1 MADLLATLGT
11 ALRDCLR
18 QPPASGLPPLPT
30 GLAAL
35 APMALDD
42 LAVGTD
48 PRGPGIDRWLA
59 LLRSRVTDVAV
70 RETLAVRA
78 LQVEL
83 PRVAEA
89 LTLLGV
95 VQVTWEE
102 SGGVVQVRHLR
113 IRWDRLRQLT
123 QDPGQVAMST
133 LVGRVD
139 GLGDVQSLQ
148 VLLLLLVGDPLAL
161 LRLEY
166 ARKGFAALPT
176 GDGAGLGNLVALV
189 NSPVYLP
196 LPAGGLSRTPPATG
210 VHLVATS
217 TDLPLGPGDLGDL
230 AVGAVLPAGLLPTG
244 PVSLAPGWQLVVEA
258 PGGGPTS
265 IVLAATG
272 DRLDPSVRSSG
283 PVGVHVTPQSPLG
296 QDALLVGDPAGTHV
310 SVGQVR
316 LGVTLRSEPQT
327 PLFTLQLTLAPV
339 RLGIGVDVLGPVAG
353 GLPLPPAIVFSADV
367 RTAFAQGSGLSSQG
381 GGAGLGVEITHALDL
396 VVGGPGT
403 GLRVPTVL
411 VRLELDVG
419 SDTLHLRAVL
429 RLSARAE
436 LGPVSVTVTDA
447 GAWVGRWSTGTTG
460 LLPPTGIGIALE
472 AGPVS
477 GGGFLARL
485 GPRVFGGAL
494 SLRILGIGAFAWG
507 VLEELPD
514 GTTSVV
520 LLIGIRLPVPGI
532 QVGFGFAVSGF
543 GGLVGAHRR
552 ADLDRLR
559 ERLGNGTSGDVL
571 FTDDPV
577 RHAPRLLGELRA
589 LFPPARGSHVVGPTL
604 QLNWLYLLRLDVGL
618 FLEIPSGKVFVAGVG
633 RYVVGTEDFALVRL
647 RLDFIG
653 GVDPTQG
660 LLFLD
665 GYLVDSTVLGIIRIT
680 GGIAFRLGVGA
691 SPFFVYSVGGFHPRF
706 DARGFGVPALPRAGA
721 SLSLGI
727 VWLRQEMYLAVTST
741 SYQFGTRTEA
751 GIKIGPIK
759 VHGWVQFDALIQLKP
774 FFFTARIDNGMAA
787 EFAGTEFAS
796 IRVLGELSGPGPLV
810 LHARGSIRVLVKVS
824 KSVTITLD
832 SSPPEHLETI
842 TNLAHHLAGELS
854 RQENLRAEGTDP
866 EIQLAP
872 GADDPTL
879 AVPVGA
885 LVWEQKR
892 VPLQQLLE
900 RAEGQPLAPAR
911 TLHVAV
917 AAWTTTPERDLF
929 SHGTFSELSD
939 AHQLATPTFVE
950 AVSGFRL
957 SAGEDFA
964 TAADKVTASLA
975 TDVVRLPE
983 RLSFTGRAAYLSVD
997 RLATLVEREQ
1007 GAVLVAQEPRV
1018 EVAAEPWTV
1027 GERVTDDFGMPFTA
1041 ASASSTARHAGLV
1054 AAPVSSPVVSLTGV
1068 FDG

>member
-11 ALRDCLR
+11 ALGDCLR
-18 QPPASGLPPLPT
+18 QPPPVGLPPLPSSLT
-30 GLAAL
+30 ALPDGSLDGLT
-35 APMALDD
+35 
-42 LAVGTD
+42 VGTD

-59 LLRSRVTDVAV
+59 LLRSLVADVAL
-70 RETLAVRA
+70 RETLAVRV
-78 LQVEL
+78 LQVKL

-95 VQVTWEE
+95 VDVTWEE
-102 SGGVVQVRHLR
+102 AGGVVKVRHLR
-113 IRWDRLRQLT
+113 IRWDRLRALT
-123 QDPGQVAMST
+123 EDPGQVVMAAV
-133 LVGRVD
+133 LGRVN

-148 VLLLLLVGDPLAL
+148 VLLLLLVGDPGAL
-161 LRLEY
+161 LRQEY
-166 ARKGFAALPT
+166 ARKGFDALPT
-176 GDGAGLGNLVALV
+176 GDGAGLGDLVALV

-196 LPAGGLSRTPPATG
+196 LPTGGLSRTPPATG

-230 AVGAVLPAGLLPTG
+230 TVGAVLPDGLLPTG
-244 PVSLAPGWQLVVEA
+244 PVTLAPGWQLVVEA
-258 PGGGPTS
+258 PNGGQTR
-265 IVLAATG
+265 IVVAATG
-272 DRLDPSVRSSG
+272 DRLDRDVRSSG

-296 QDALLVGDPAGTHV
+296 QDAFLVGDPGGTHLA
-310 SVGQVR
+310 VGQVR
-316 LGVTLRSEPQT
+316 LGVSLRSEPGT
-327 PLFTLQLTLAPV
+327 PLFTLLLTLAPV
-339 RLGIGVDVLGPVAG
+339 RFGVGVDVLGPVAG
-353 GLPLPPAIVFSADV
+353 GLPLPPAIVFSTDV
-367 RTAFAQGSGLSSQG
+367 RTAFAQGHGLSSRG
-381 GGAGLGVEITHALDL
+381 AGAGLGVELTHALDL
-396 VVGGPGT
+396 VIGGPGA
-403 GLRVPTVL
+403 GLQVATVL
-411 VRLELDVG
+411 VRLELEVG
-419 SDTLHLRAVL
+419 AEALFLRAL
-429 RLSARAE
+429 MRLSARAE
-436 LGPVSVTVTDA
+436 LGPVSVTMSDA
-447 GAWVGRWSTGTTG
+447 GAWVGRWTTGNAG
-460 LLPPTGIGIALE
+460 LLPPTGIGISLD

-477 GGGFLARL
+477 GGGYLARVAP
-485 GPRVFGGAL
+485 GVFGGAL

-507 VLEELPD
+507 VHEELAD

-559 ERLGNGTSGDVL
+559 EKLGNGTSGDVL

-589 LFPPARGSHVVGPTL
+589 LFPAARGSHVVGPTL

-647 RLDFIG
+647 RLDFVG

-660 LLFLD
+660 VLFFD
-665 GYLVDSTVLGIIRIT
+665 GYLVDSTVLGVIRIT

-706 DARGFGVPALPRAGA
+706 DARGLGVPALPRAGA
-721 SLSLGI
+721 SVSLGI

-774 FFFTARIDNGMAA
+774 FFFTARIDAGMAA

-810 LHARGSIRVLVKVS
+810 LHARGSVRVLVKIS
-824 KSVTITLD
+824 RSVTITLD

-911 TLHVAV
+911 TLHVGV
-917 AAWTTTPERDLF
+917 ATWRTVPERDLF
-929 SHGTFSELSD
+929 SHGTFAELSD

-950 AVSGFRL
+950 AVAGFRL
-957 SAGEDFA
+957 SAGEEFA
-964 TAADKVTASLA
+964 TAEDRVTAPLT

-983 RLSFTGRAAYLSVD
+983 RLSFAGRVAYLSVD

-1007 GAVLVAQEPRV
+1007 GAVLVVQEPQV
-1018 EVAAEPWTV
+1018 KVVPEPWTV
-1027 GERVTDDFGMPFTA
+1027 GERETDDFGMPFTA

-1054 AAPVSSPVVSLTGV
+1054 AAPVSTPVASLTGV

>member
-11 ALRDCLR
+11 ALGDCLR
-18 QPPASGLPPLPT
+18 QPPPIGLPPLPT
-30 GLAAL
+30 SLASL
-35 APMALDD
+35 TVGSLDD

-59 LLRSRVTDVAV
+59 LLRSRVSDVAV
-70 RETLAVRA
+70 RETLAVRV
-78 LQVEL
+78 LQVKL

-89 LTLLGV
+89 LTLLGAVEV
-95 VQVTWEE
+95 VWEE
-102 SGGVVQVRHLR
+102 AAGVVQVRHLR
-113 IRWDRLRQLT
+113 IRWDRLRTLT
-123 QDPGQVAMST
+123 EDPGQVAMGA
-133 LVGRVD
+133 LLGRVN

-148 VLLLLLVGDPLAL
+148 VLLLLLVGDPGAL

-166 ARKGFAALPT
+166 ARQGFAALPT
-176 GDGAGLGNLVALV
+176 GDGVGLGDLVALV

-196 LPAGGLSRTPPATG
+196 LPAGGLSRTPPGAG
-210 VHLVATS
+210 VHLFATS
-217 TDLPLGPGDLGDL
+217 ADVPLGPGDLGDL
-230 AVGAVLPAGLLPTG
+230 AVGAVLPDGLLPTG
-244 PVSLAPGWQLVVEA
+244 PVALAPGWHLVVEA
-258 PGGGPTS
+258 PGGGQTR
-265 IVLAATG
+265 IVVAAAG
-272 DRLDPSVRSSG
+272 DRLDRDVRSSG
-283 PVGVHVTPQSPLG
+283 PVGVHVTPQGGLG
-296 QDALLVGDPAGTHV
+296 QDAFLVGDPGGTHLA
-310 SVGQVR
+310 VGQVR
-316 LGVTLRSEPQT
+316 LGVSLRSEPGT
-327 PLFTLQLTLAPV
+327 PLFTLLLSLAPV
-339 RLGIGVDVLGPVAG
+339 RLGLGVDVLGPVAG
-353 GLPLPPAIVFSADV
+353 GLPLPPVLVFSADV
-367 RTAFAQGSGLSSQG
+367 RTAFTQGTGLSSRG
-381 GGAGLGVEITHALDL
+381 AGAGLGVELTQALDL
-396 VVGGPGT
+396 VIGGPGA
-403 GLRVPTVL
+403 GLRVATVL
-411 VRLELDVG
+411 VRLELQVG
-419 SDTLHLRAVL
+419 ADALYLRAL
-429 RLSARAE
+429 MRLSARAE
-436 LGPVSVTVTDA
+436 LGPVSVTMSDA
-447 GAWVGRWSTGTTG
+447 GAWVGRWTTGNAG
-460 LLPPTGIGIALE
+460 LLPPTGIGISLD

-477 GGGFLARL
+477 GGGHLARL
-485 GPRVFGGAL
+485 APRVFGGAL

-507 VLEELPD
+507 VHEELPD

-559 ERLGNGTSGDVL
+559 EKLGNGTSGDVL

-577 RHAPRLLGELRA
+577 AHAPRLLGELRA
-589 LFPPARGSHVVGPTL
+589 LFPAARGSHVVGPTL

-647 RLDFIG
+647 RLDFVG

-706 DARGFGVPALPRAGA
+706 DARGLGVPALPRAGA

-774 FFFTARIDNGMAA
+774 FFFTARIDAGMAA

-796 IRVLGELSGPGPLV
+796 IRVLGELSGPGPLM
-810 LHARGSIRVLVKVS
+810 LHARGSVRVLVKIS

-866 EIQLAP
+866 EVEFAP
-872 GADDPTL
+872 GASDPTL

-900 RAEGQPLAPAR
+900 RAEGRPLAPAR
-911 TLHVAV
+911 TLHVDV
-917 AAWTTTPERDLF
+917 AAWSTDPERDLF
-929 SHGTFSELSD
+929 SHGTFADLSD

-950 AVSGFRL
+950 AISGFRL
-957 SAGEDFA
+957 SAGEKFA
-964 TAADKVTASLA
+964 TAGDRVTAPLA
-975 TDVVRLPE
+975 TDVIRLPE
-983 RLSFTGRAAYLSVD
+983 RQSFTGRAAYLSAD
-997 RLATLVEREQ
+997 RLATLVEREH
-1007 GAVLVAQEPRV
+1007 GAVLAAQEPQV
-1018 EVAAEPWTV
+1018 EVVTEPWTV

-1041 ASASSTARHAGLV
+1041 ASATSTARHADLV